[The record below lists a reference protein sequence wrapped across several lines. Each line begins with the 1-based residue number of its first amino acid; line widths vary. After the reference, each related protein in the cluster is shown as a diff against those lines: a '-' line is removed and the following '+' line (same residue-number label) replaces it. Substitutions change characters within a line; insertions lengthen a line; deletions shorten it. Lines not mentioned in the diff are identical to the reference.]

1 MKIGLGAGLSAAA
14 LVLAT
19 PALAVP
25 ADFSAKADSIVEQA
39 WPADGPGAAIIVTEG
54 GKTVYERGRGLA
66 NVETKTPITP
76 DTVFRIGSIT
86 KQFSAAVL
94 LQLIH
99 EGKLSLDDP
108 LSKFLPD
115 YPQPGASATVRELLN
130 HTSGI
135 QSYTDIPGWMVE
147 ANTNRP
153 YTTQQLIDVF
163 KSKPQVTKPGET
175 WAYNN
180 SGYILVGAIIEK
192 VTGKP
197 WYQAVHDRIA
207 VPLHLTT
214 LRYGTAE
221 STTPN
226 MAIGYAIGE
235 DGKAGA
241 APKIDMSVPG
251 AAGALIGTVG
261 DLATWANALHHG
273 RVLDPVSYKAMIT
286 PTKTSDGKE
295 WPYGFGMALG
305 DIRGH
310 PTIGHDGGIFGF
322 VTSSIYVP
330 EKDVFVAVFVNSL
343 PPVTAPDMVASKLAM
358 LAIGD
363 PFPVFHAQPVDA
375 KAVQPFLG
383 VYKIEGGDAERVFFE
398 KDGKLYT
405 RRSGGSD
412 TPVFPAGGNRYF
424 YEGGVTWFDIKP
436 GAPPVMEMYQNGA
449 SKPEIATRTGPV
461 PAAPKAVDVPRATL
475 ERYAGTYTVG
485 GDEAVV
491 LLDDKGLTV
500 KLGAQPTLRL
510 IPLSVTEFSVE
521 KVDARV
527 VFTAAAEGPASKMTI
542 LQAGQTIE
550 APRKE

>member
-1 MKIGLGAGLSAAA
+1 MKIGLRTGLSAAA
-14 LVLAT
+14 LALAT
-19 PALAVP
+19 PAVAVP
-25 ADFSAKADSIVEQA
+25 ADFVAKADSIVEQA
-39 WPADGPGAAIIVTEG
+39 WPADGPGAAVIVTEG

-147 ANTNRP
+147 ANTNRS
-153 YTTQQLIDVF
+153 YSTQQLIDVF
-163 KSKPQVTKPGET
+163 KDRPQVTKPGET

-197 WYQAVHDRIA
+197 WYRAVHDRIA
-207 VPLHLTT
+207 VPLHLTSI
-214 LRYGTAE
+214 RYGTAE

-226 MAIGYAIGE
+226 MATGYAIGS

-241 APKIDMSVPG
+241 APKIDMTVPG

-286 PTKTSDGKE
+286 PTKTSDGKQ
-295 WPYGFGMALG
+295 WPYGFGMMLG

-322 VTSSIYVP
+322 LTSSVYVP

-343 PPVTAPDMVASKLAM
+343 PPKTEPGMVASKLAM

-363 PFPVFHAQPVDA
+363 PFPVFHAQPFDL
-375 KAVQPFLG
+375 KTVQPLLG
-383 VYKIEGGDAERVFFE
+383 VYKIESGDAERVFFE
-398 KDGKLYT
+398 KDGKLFT
-405 RRSGGSD
+405 RRTGGSD
-412 TPVFPAGGNRYF
+412 TEVFPGGNNRYF

-436 GAPPVMEMYQNGA
+436 GTPPVMEMYQNGA

-461 PAAPKAVDVPRATL
+461 PAAPKAVDVPRSTL
-475 ERYAGTYTVG
+475 GRYVGTYAVG
-485 GDEAVV
+485 GADAVV

-500 KLGAQPTLRL
+500 KLGPQPTLRL
-510 IPLSVTEFSVE
+510 VPTSATEFSVE
-521 KVDARV
+521 NVDAKV
-527 VFTAAAEGPASKMTI
+527 AFTAGAEGPATKMTI
-542 LQAGQTIE
+542 FQAGQTIE
-550 APRKE
+550 APRKP